1 MSDKVRIKSV
11 ETIVHVC
18 EFTYDEFRTE
28 MQRDDDELT
37 ESSIKKMWLK
47 LMKKKEHKIKDG
59 LYNNDE
65 VKLSNNMDYIYQV
78 LKLKK

>member
-1 MSDKVRIKSV
+1 MSDKVRIVSV

-37 ESSIKKMWLK
+37 ESSIKKMWVK

-59 LYNNDE
+59 ISNYDE
-65 VKLSNNMDYIYQV
+65 VNLCDNMHYIHQV